1 MNNVDLENDLK
12 SFIIEQ
18 MELSK
23 DVQINYNSKLI
34 HCGLDSLDVVDLIF
48 LIEDRYDITIMN
60 PQKLITFGDLINV
73 IQTEKNI

>member
-18 MELSK
+18 MELPK